1 MRKRDVCAAFRVMF
15 VCCYRRD
22 SSRRLPP
29 EMLVRVS
36 PVPPVRPVLGPLR
49 VDVFF
54 SHLFVLT
61 IKKNV
66 CSCGKKLRSVL
77 EARISKLI

>member
-1 MRKRDVCAAFRVMF
+1 MQKRDVCAVFRVMF

-22 SSRRLPP
+22 PFRRLPP

-54 SHLFVLT
+54 PICSSLLL
-61 IKKNV
+61 KKMSAPVEKN
-66 CSCGKKLRSVL
+66 SGPFWKR
-77 EARISKLI
+77 EYRN